1 MLCYLKFMELTQLNV
16 DIDLRRAATESLV
29 DEVDIVT
36 VTSGSLTVVKPVTLQ
51 LNKKLLR
58 KPRPLPVL
66 LLS

>member
-16 DIDLRRAATESLV
+16 DIDLRRAATESVV

-58 KPRPLPVL
+58 KPHPLPLL

>member
-16 DIDLRRAATESLV
+16 DIDLRRAATESVV

>member
-16 DIDLRRAATESLV
+16 DIDLRRAAIESVV

>member
-1 MLCYLKFMELTQLNV
+1 MELTQLNV
-16 DIDLRRAATESLV
+16 DIDLRRAATESVV

>member
-1 MLCYLKFMELTQLNV
+1 MELTQLNV
-16 DIDLRRAATESLV
+16 DIDLRRAAIESVV